1 MKTTLFFLFSA
12 LLVAGCNNS
21 TNSDKAID
29 DHSSHSSENAAAS
42 IELNNGE
49 KWSVNEEMKPFIQES
64 ETILAEYVE
73 NDFTDYQNLAS
84 QLKEKNS
91 ALISSCTM
99 QGKSHDELHKWLH
112 PHMKLIDNLANAQ
125 SAEDAER
132 IVAELEVSFETYNQY
147 FR

>member
-1 MKTTLFFLFSA
+1 MKTTLFILVSA
-12 LLVAGCNNS
+12 LLAVGCNDNPNS
-21 TNSDKAID
+21 EKAIEG
-29 DHSSHSSENAAAS
+29 HSSHSSGNAAAS

-64 ETILAEYVE
+64 ETILTEYVE

-112 PHMKLIDNLANAQ
+112 PHMKLIDNLGNAQ

-132 IVAELEVSFETYNQY
+132 IVAELEVSFETFNQH

>member
-1 MKTTLFFLFSA
+1 MKTTLFFLVSA
-12 LLVAGCNNS
+12 LLVAGCNNNP
-21 TNSDKAID
+21 NSDKAIE
-29 DHSSHSSENAAAS
+29 DHSSHSSENAELS

-73 NDFTDYQNLAS
+73 NNSAEYQNLAS

-112 PHMKLIDNLANAQ
+112 PHMKLIDKLGNAQ
-125 SAEDAER
+125 NADEAER
-132 IVAELEVSFETYNQY
+132 IVAELEVSFETYNQH